1 MIHFAKWKIAAI
13 VAVLLA
19 GLVAAMPNLLSEE
32 TAAKLPNWL
41 PHNRLSLGL
50 DLQGGSHLLLEV
62 GIAAVV
68 KEQLEGTVDAVRVE
82 LRGANIGYTD
92 LGIEGNAVHVR
103 LREPSTIEAA
113 QPLLKKA
120 GAGMELSI
128 ADDGLAQILFTDL
141 AIKDLSKRA
150 VEQSIEIIRRR
161 IDETGVKEPSIQRQ
175 GDDRI
180 LVQLPGVKEPE
191 RIKALIGQT
200 AKLTFRF
207 VDPNVSA
214 EVAKA
219 SGAPAGTEILP
230 GSEQR
235 EGLPS
240 AYVVQKRIMV
250 SGENLVDAQATFQD
264 NQPVVSFRFD
274 AIGGKRFG
282 DATKQNVGK
291 VFAIV
296 LDGKV
301 ISAPVIRDA
310 IMGGSGII
318 SGSFSLQEVQD
329 LALLL
334 RAGALPAPLT
344 VLEERTVGA
353 DLGADSIAAG
363 KLASTMGIVMIA
375 VAMLVLYGL
384 FGIFANV
391 ALLLNGILLVGALS
405 LLQATLT
412 LPGIAGIALTLGMA
426 VDSNVLVFERIREE
440 IRNGRSPV
448 TAIDHGYREAMST
461 IWDANLTTLIS
472 GLIMFM
478 LGSGSVKGFA
488 VTLSLGIITT
498 IFTAVMVTRLI
509 TVLWLK
515 RWRRGSQAQ
524 TLPL

>member
-1 MIHFAKWKIAAI
+1 
-13 VAVLLA
+13 
-19 GLVAAMPNLLSEE
+19 
-32 TAAKLPNWL
+32 
-41 PHNRLSLGL
+41 
-50 DLQGGSHLLLEV
+50 
-62 GIAAVV
+62 
-68 KEQLEGTVDAVRVE
+68 
-82 LRGANIGYTD
+82 
-92 LGIEGNAVHVR
+92 
-103 LREPSTIEAA
+103 
-113 QPLLKKA
+113 
-120 GAGMELSI
+120 
-128 ADDGLAQILFTDL
+128 
-141 AIKDLSKRA
+141 
-150 VEQSIEIIRRR
+150 
-161 IDETGVKEPSIQRQ
+161 
-175 GDDRI
+175 
-180 LVQLPGVKEPE
+180 
-191 RIKALIGQT
+191 
-200 AKLTFRF
+200 
-207 VDPNVSA
+207 
-214 EVAKA
+214 
-219 SGAPAGTEILP
+219 
-230 GSEQR
+230 
-235 EGLPS
+235 
-240 AYVVQKRIMV
+240 
-250 SGENLVDAQATFQD
+250 
-264 NQPVVSFRFD
+264 
-274 AIGGKRFG
+274 
-282 DATKQNVGK
+282 
-291 VFAIV
+291 
-296 LDGKV
+296 
-301 ISAPVIRDA
+301 
-310 IMGGSGII
+310 
-318 SGSFSLQEVQD
+318 
-329 LALLL
+329 
-334 RAGALPAPLT
+334 

-384 FGIFANV
+384 FGVFANV